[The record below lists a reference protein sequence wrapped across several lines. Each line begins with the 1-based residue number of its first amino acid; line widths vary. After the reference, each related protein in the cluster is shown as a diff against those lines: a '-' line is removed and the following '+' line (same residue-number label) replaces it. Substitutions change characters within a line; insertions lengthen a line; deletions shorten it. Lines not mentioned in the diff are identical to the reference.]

1 MSLSELHD
9 RLHDVLVRQLDG
21 FRNIITLNRLSGG
34 ASQETYRLEVKT
46 DQGVQIYAIRRA
58 PEAQIGDSGGVGLD
72 IEARLFA
79 SAKRAGV
86 PGPDIIYLFGP
97 EDELGEGF
105 LMEWIEGETLGS
117 RVVRDERFADIRPK
131 LAYQCGEILGRI
143 HQIDVTSEGLDKKLN
158 RLSTDDFIRQLWE
171 QYQSLDT
178 LQPMIDYTARWLLE
192 NQPNEGREA
201 LVHNDFRNGNLMIE
215 PERGIT
221 AVLDWEVAHIGNP
234 LRDLGWI
241 CTNSWRFGR
250 YDLPVGG
257 FGQRE
262 DLLAGYKAATGTE
275 IKPEELIYWEV
286 FGSFWWAIGCLRMAD
301 RYDKDPAVGV
311 EYPAIGRR
319 SSECQIDCVNYLIP
333 GAVKMPEKQPSKGR
347 KNMPDMADLVE
358 SVRTF
363 CSAEVTP
370 VVSGRTGFL
379 SRVGANSLDIVLR
392 ELLYGNWQ
400 QDMEQQL
407 LRQIFHKNEPTN
419 TLKRKLVEGLRD
431 NCISLE
437 TDGLAPYLRQ
447 QVFTQIAIDQP
458 SYSGFKVACWQGG
471 VKV

>member
-1 MSLSELHD
+1 
-9 RLHDVLVRQLDG
+9 
-21 FRNIITLNRLSGG
+21 
-34 ASQETYRLEVKT
+34 
-46 DQGVQIYAIRRA
+46 
-58 PEAQIGDSGGVGLD
+58 
-72 IEARLFA
+72 
-79 SAKRAGV
+79 
-86 PGPDIIYLFGP
+86 
-97 EDELGEGF
+97 
-105 LMEWIEGETLGS
+105 
-117 RVVRDERFADIRPK
+117 
-131 LAYQCGEILGRI
+131 
-143 HQIDVTSEGLDKKLN
+143 
-158 RLSTDDFIRQLWE
+158 
-171 QYQSLDT
+171 
-178 LQPMIDYTARWLLE
+178 
-192 NQPNEGREA
+192 
-201 LVHNDFRNGNLMIE
+201 MIE

-262 DLLAGYKAATGTE
+262 DLLAGYKAVTGTE
-275 IKPEELIYWEV
+275 VKPEELTYWEV

-358 SVRTF
+358 SVGTF
-363 CSAEVTP
+363 CRAEVTP
-370 VVSGRTGFL
+370 AVSGRTGFL